1 MTQTVFTPATLPKND
16 NINRYAYSVAVD
28 NHILIRKG
36 KMIAYYGNLRFERL
50 GSTVL
55 DILVSNAFN
64 SPLSINDFICV
75 AGQGQL
81 IIGDLGN
88 DISGYDLDNAN
99 LTIRATHLLGFQPT
113 LLCQESV
120 VPGFLT
126 LLGTG
131 RMLASSNGPV
141 HFVEPPCF
149 ADEQALLGWADC
161 PCPAFRYDHNYIRGY
176 ASAVGSFTGF
186 TLSGEEKQVDFS
198 GKGTVLVQSS
208 EAQLAGQ
215 GGLLSSLLAQLS
227 GLEKDEL
234 STLASMATGLAGKRR

>member
-1 MTQTVFTPATLPKND
+1 MSTVYTPATLPKND

-28 NHILIRKG
+28 KHIYIRKG

-55 DILVSNAFN
+55 EILVSDAFN
-64 SPLSINDFICV
+64 SPLFVNDFICV
-75 AGQGQL
+75 VGQGQL

-99 LTIRATHLLGFQPT
+99 LTVRATHLLGFEPT
-113 LLCQESV
+113 LMCQESV
-120 VPGFLT
+120 VPGFIT
-126 LLGTG
+126 LIGTG

-141 HFVEPPCF
+141 HFMEPPCR
-149 ADEQALLGWADC
+149 ADEQSLLGWADC
-161 PCPAFRYDHNYIRGY
+161 PCPAFRYDYEYIRGY
-176 ASAVGSFTGF
+176 ASAVGSLTGF
-186 TLSGEEKQVDFS
+186 TLSGEEKQVDFA

-208 EAQLAGQ
+208 ESKLAGE
-215 GGLLSSLLAQLS
+215 GGLLSSLMSQLS

-234 STLASMATGLAGKRR
+234 STLASMATGMASRKR